1 MQLFIGIILPLVG
14 TILGSL
20 MILIFKNIEGKLY
33 RLLSGIACGVMLSAV
48 FFSFITPA
56 IDIVSD
62 NPLGCIGITLAFLF
76 GFFLL
81 QIFDLIFGENKNIG
95 QIAFIV
101 HNIPEGFSSGVALVG
116 IASGNSVFAST
127 SILISIG
134 IAIQNI
140 PDGAIASLNSLLD
153 GNTKRKSIIFGITTG
168 LVEPLAAILAMILVN
183 FITPIIPFVYSVSAG
198 VIIYVIV
205 DELIPNSKGV
215 FGNLGFG
222 FGFSIIMILNLIL

>member
-1 MQLFIGIILPLVG
+1 MQIFIGIILPLVG

-20 MILIFKNIEGKLY
+20 MILVFKNVEGRLY

-56 IDIVSD
+56 IEIISD
-62 NPLGCIGITLAFLF
+62 NSIGYIGITIAFLF
-76 GFFLL
+76 GFFSL
-81 QIFDLIFGENKNIG
+81 QIFDLIFGKNKNIG
-95 QIAFIV
+95 QIAFII

-116 IASGNSVFAST
+116 ISSGNSIFAST

-153 GNTKRKSIIFGITTG
+153 GNSKRKSVLFGILTG
-168 LVEPLAAILAMILVN
+168 LVEPMAAISAMILVN
-183 FITPIIPFVYSVSAG
+183 FITPLIPYVYSISAG

-205 DELIPNSKGV
+205 DELLPNSKGV
-215 FGNLGFG
+215 AGNIGFG